1 MNITG
6 FSRVFLSQQKAEIVL
21 KEYNGIKETMEKLKL
36 ENPTVRVNVR
46 KKDCRLIPNNIEF
59 KIYNNEEPTI
69 YNVHS
74 QDVEKIIQF
83 INRERGNL
91 IKEINDKA
99 S

>member
-21 KEYNGIKETMEKLKL
+21 KVKWDKETMEKLKL
-36 ENPTVRVNVR
+36 ENPTVRVNVK
-46 KKDCRLIPNNIEF
+46 KKDSRLIPNNVEF
-59 KIYNNEEPTI
+59 RIYDNEEPTI
-69 YNVHS
+69 YFVHNE
-74 QDVEKIIQF
+74 DVTKIIQF

-91 IKEINDKA
+91 IKHINEKA